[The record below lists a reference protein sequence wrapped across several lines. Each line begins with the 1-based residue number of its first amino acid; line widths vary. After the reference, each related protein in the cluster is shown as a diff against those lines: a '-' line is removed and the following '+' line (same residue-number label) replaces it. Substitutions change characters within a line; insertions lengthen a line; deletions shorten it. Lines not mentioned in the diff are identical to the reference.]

1 MPNGPL
7 ENLIARVKKHPV
19 AAALGVLFSPL
30 GAVLKRLVAATD
42 WISRF
47 DTWRLHRPSVP
58 PWSGEFLRLLTPNL
72 ALAGYVLSVGCLAL
86 LFFAGTRRTTP
97 ILARPNARTVNA
109 LGTPSSVDPI
119 VPRGTARRAD
129 EQVGVPDIVAVDAR
143 TRWVVEQN
151 DGYAEWDNLNLQKPE
166 SFGGA
171 LRALIASFRNN
182 SRFAAEVVRAEI
194 AYLGNSGDI
203 VERVAFGTWLA
214 EEFNWTTL
222 SARDTRDLVIALYD
236 ERTMFAVNDNRRDSE
251 QRRSCTPRPL
261 PYTQLI
267 VCVTLVILDGDFRA
281 VGEREERF
289 RIELTNSGPK
299 ITLLRPPGSVV

>member
-19 AAALGVLFSPL
+19 VAALGVLSPL
-30 GAVLKRLVAATD
+30 GAVLKKLIAATD

-97 ILARPNARTVNA
+97 ILALPNARTV
-109 LGTPSSVDPI
+109 LVHGTPSTVDPMP
-119 VPRGTARRAD
+119 PRGTVRRAD
-129 EQVGVPDIVAVDAR
+129 EQVSVPDIVAVDAR

-171 LRALIASFRNN
+171 LRALVASFRNN
-182 SRFAAEVVRAEI
+182 SRFAAEAVRAEI
-194 AYLGNSGDI
+194 AYLSNSGE
-203 VERVAFGTWLA
+203 VAERIACGTWLA

-222 SARDTRDLVIALYD
+222 FARDTKDLVIALYD
-236 ERTMFAVNDNRRDSE
+236 ERTMFAVNDNRRDTE

-261 PYTQLI
+261 PYTHLI
-267 VCVTLVILDGDFRA
+267 VCVTLVILDDDFRA
-281 VGEREERF
+281 VGERAERF
-289 RIELTNSGPK
+289 RIALTNSGPK
-299 ITLLRPPGSVV
+299 ITLLPPPGSVA